1 MTVLKQYIS
10 KNLFSLLLSILAAIF
25 AGFYS
30 CMFQHPTIWV
40 IALWV
45 VITFAAFYTTTYFTA
60 KYLQKIHSIKI
71 NFFSYSLYTTAII
84 LITGAF
90 IFPAVFLLT
99 GPTVEDNKHSICC
112 ETPLEY
118 GATEYEPV
126 KFKMKDGIVISGWY
140 IPASIHK
147 DSLIILI
154 HGHYADR
161 RATREWAKHLIKAGY
176 GIYMYD
182 LRGHG
187 ESEGVLDYIHS
198 DFAVDLLEVR
208 KQLELKYSINKFGA
222 VGLSMGAHAVINAV
236 SQDYTAFQFTW
247 LDGLW
252 PQAPKDVDVF
262 HHEVWMYTNFDWVIQ
277 IIFKD
282 PALKVRSLLDI
293 LTENKTTKIMVVAAG
308 AEDGETSAGR
318 KLATVENKLVDNWM
332 IPKAVHLNGISI
344 APDEYQKKLL
354 AFFEPLANP

>member
-1 MTVLKQYIS
+1 MPWLKQHAS
-10 KNLFSLLLSILAAIF
+10 KNLFTLLLSSSLAIA

-30 CMFQHPTIWV
+30 GMFQHPTICE
-40 IALWV
+40 ATLWV
-45 VITFAAFYTTTYFTA
+45 TITFITCSIATYFTVTYIRKIHAPATKIFSYLLYTTT
-60 KYLQKIHSIKI
+60 
-71 NFFSYSLYTTAII
+71 II
-84 LITGAF
+84 LITGVF
-90 IFPAVFLLT
+90 IFPAAFLLT
-99 GPTVEDNKHSICC
+99 GPIVEDNKHSICC

-118 GATEYEPV
+118 GATNYQTV
-126 KFKMKDGIVISGWY
+126 KFTMKDGITISGWY
-140 IPASIHK
+140 IPPSTHK
-147 DSLIILI
+147 NSLIILI
-154 HGHYADR
+154 HGHYTDR

-208 KQLELKYSINKFGA
+208 KQLGTTYPIKKFGA
-222 VGLSMGAHAVINAV
+222 VGLSMGAHALINAI
-236 SQDYTAFQFTW
+236 SQNSTAFQYAW

-262 HHEVWMYTNFDWVIQ
+262 HHEVWMYTNFDWVTQ

-282 PALKVRSLLDI
+282 PALKVRSLFDI

-308 AEDGETSAGR
+308 AEGGETSAGR
-318 KLATVENKLVDNWM
+318 KLATVKNDLVNNWI
-332 IPKAVHLNGISI
+332 IPGALHLNGISV
-344 APDEYQKKLL
+344 APDEYKQKLL
-354 AFFEPLANP
+354 TFFKTIQD